1 MKHVTIMGAALAA
14 AFATFAAV
22 SSASAQEA
30 QVAWNVGVVSDYIY
44 RGFSQTG
51 EDPAI
56 QGGVDVTYGSFYG
69 GAWASSVEF
78 GDDTDAEFDLYGGY
92 RTEAAGLALDVGVI
106 GYFYINPP
114 SGSDY
119 NFVEFK
125 AAASRAIG
133 PATLGA
139 AVYYSPDFYGADEQA
154 TYVEANA
161 AYAIGS
167 RWTLSGAVGHQSLDV
182 GDDYV
187 TWNAGAAFALTDNIA
202 VDVRYHDTDVDGPL
216 SDDRVVAGLK
226 FSF

>member
-1 MKHVTIMGAALAA
+1 YALDFGVLGYLYVNAPGAA
-14 AFATFAAV
+14 
-22 SSASAQEA
+22 
-30 QVAWNVGVVSDYIY
+30 
-44 RGFSQTG
+44 
-51 EDPAI
+51 
-56 QGGVDVTYGSFYG
+56 
-69 GAWASSVEF
+69 
-78 GDDTDAEFDLYGGY
+78 
-92 RTEAAGLALDVGVI
+92 
-106 GYFYINPP
+106 
-114 SGSDY
+114 DY

-202 VDVRYHDTDVDGPL
+202 LDVRYHDTDVDGVL

-226 FSF
+226 LSF